1 MGGEDEDYS
10 RFEGEVETVDID
22 QQPKVCYFDGEDCQ
36 EDEKQDLDDEVVDQT
51 DCLNPLDLEVG
62 QKDLLQALHELVF
75 RHRYFISRK
84 FETR

>member
-1 MGGEDEDYS
+1 MKTTADS
-10 RFEGEVETVDID
+10 KAKLRLSTIN